1 MKIPDKE
8 LEIILNDELH
18 GSSELLNLICRHLL
32 KNCENTDYLKNA
44 LNRINKNLSHFPV
57 IANFTKGVQNILNG
71 KKKKSLTDYLRDFS
85 KKKNEV
91 YQTIFD
97 KAEKYLSKYETVLT
111 ISHSRTLIKILE
123 LWKKSNP
130 NLKVIVCE
138 SRPNQE
144 GKLMAKEIYKLK
156 IETNIITEAMS
167 GNIISEIDL
176 IVLGAD
182 QILKNGS
189 IINKTGSRMLA
200 ILAKYHRIPVVIL
213 ASSDKIV
220 NEKISKNKIRAKYD
234 IAPLRV
240 RRIKSRNEI
249 FEEIEN
255 KLITKIFTD

>member
-1 MKIPDKE
+1 MKKADKE
-8 LEIILNDELH
+8 LEIILSDKLH
-18 GSSELLNLICRHLL
+18 GSSELLNLICQHFL
-32 KNCENTDYLKNA
+32 KYQDSTAYLQKA
-44 LNRINKNLSHFPV
+44 LIRIRKNLSHFPV
-57 IANFTKGVQNILNG
+57 ITNFTKYVDHIING
-71 KKKKSLTDYLRDFS
+71 KMQESLSDSLRDFS
-85 KKKNEV
+85 KKRDEV
-91 YQTIFD
+91 YQAIFK
-97 KAEKYLSKYETVLT
+97 KASKYLSKYETVLT

-138 SRPNQE
+138 SRPEQE
-144 GKLMAKEIYKLK
+144 GILMAKEISKLK